1 MTEIFVYLLKLYLIA
16 TLYLMSQPRQSLLNA
31 ASRVGEASHRVLT
44 TIGDED
50 EETREMQD
58 TLLGK

>member
-1 MTEIFVYLLKLYLIA
+1 M
-16 TLYLMSQPRQSLLNA
+16 LNA

-58 TLLGK
+58 TLLGKRGTPMSTRISL